1 VELRVRLSSLSDLYV
16 KEGDVIYEGE
26 TIGKVNTQELERKRQ
41 EFALALERYALGLI
55 EASEIQKLELGLWE
69 LEEACEVKA
78 SLSGQITDIRILSA
92 SPEGVE
98 VALQILPNVEPR
110 SLPPVNPRITAS
122 EKIDPR
128 LKELP
133 ELPKDQGE
141 VVYILRVLDG
151 DTVELLYQGK
161 AEKARLVGV
170 DTPETKDPR
179 KPVQCFGPE
188 ASQFTTTTLPRGL
201 EARITWNPLGD
212 RSATST
218 TGFWST
224 SGSSLTT
231 TSLWSSST
239 PPLVRLGY
247 ARVYPFF
254 KFDRLQEFRNFEAE
268 AMAEKAGLWGA
279 CNYEPYQK

>member
-1 VELRVRLSSLSDLYV
+1 
-16 KEGDVIYEGE
+16 
-26 TIGKVNTQELERKRQ
+26 
-41 EFALALERYALGLI
+41 
-55 EASEIQKLELGLWE
+55 
-69 LEEACEVKA
+69 
-78 SLSGQITDIRILSA
+78 
-92 SPEGVE
+92 

-110 SLPPVNPRITAS
+110 SLPPVNPRITAT

-133 ELPKDQGE
+133 ELPKDKGD
-141 VVYILRVLDG
+141 VAYVLRVLDG

-188 ASQFTTTTLPRGL
+188 ASNFTTTTLPRGL

-212 RSATST
+212 KRDKYNR
-218 TGFWST
+218 
-224 SGSSLTT
+224 LLVY
-231 TSLWSSST
+231 LWVQLDDDE
-239 PPLVRLGY
+239 PLELFNAALVRLGY